1 MHRQLCTLNVSNN
14 MYLVRLRVCLCNW
27 RKCERMKWVENVGKL
42 LKGKNDS
49 SIAKK
54 HSMWKITQIRIFLNE
69 LRLAEAHFGKASYLS
84 GDNNRGLSSGKC
96 LEVDFSSFNRAPIET
111 YTNVENLAN
120 EFECIALPCMNTVYW
135 ISNVLPGSDSNWKC
149 DK

>member
-1 MHRQLCTLNVSNN
+1 MLKKCSKEKVTHRSRKSTQRGKSLKFELSN
-14 MYLVRLRVCLCNW
+14 
-27 RKCERMKWVENVGKL
+27 
-42 LKGKNDS
+42 
-49 SIAKK
+49 
-54 HSMWKITQIRIFLNE
+54 FLNE

-135 ISNVLPGSDSNWKC
+135 ISNVLPGSDSN
-149 DK
+149 